1 MAFAQGSR
9 SSLSYAT
16 QSNFTTPA
24 TSGFVNLPFST
35 HSLNMTKDAVV
46 GSDIQADRMP
56 RVQRHGNKSIAGDIV
71 VDLRDEEYDDWL
83 ESAMLSTWTVGNTLS
98 IGTTPKY
105 FTVQD
110 YAADIAQAR
119 FFRGCAVNSLG
130 VSIAPNQMVTTTFGV
145 VGRDME
151 VTATQIAPDAD
162 TNSTTTPFDSYNGN
176 VTIGD
181 TDNTPATAAIVTSFD
196 FTLTNG
202 FAPTYVVGDNLAPSL
217 EVGRAELEG
226 TMSVY
231 FEDASIINRF
241 VDEEETELTVSVGDG
256 TKDMTFFFPRVKI
269 NSADVG
275 VDGPTSRIIS
285 CSFTALYNT
294 TDTTSFQITR
304 AA

>member
-16 QSNFTTPA
+16 QSDFVTPA

-35 HSLNMTKDAVV
+35 QSLNMTKDAVV
-46 GSDIQADRMP
+46 GNDIQADRMP

-83 ESAMLSTWTVGNTLS
+83 ESAMLSTWSTNDLT

-110 YAADIAQAR
+110 YAEDIDQAR

-151 VTATQIAPDAD
+151 VTATQIAATDSD
-162 TNSTTTPFDSYNGN
+162 STTTPFDSYSGSVSIGN
-176 VTIGD
+176 ADG
-181 TDNTPATAAIVTSFD
+181 TPATAAIVTSFD

-231 FEDASIINRF
+231 FEDDAIINRF
-241 VDEEETELTVSVGDG
+241 VNETESELTVSVGDG

-294 TDTTSFQITR
+294 TDTTSFKITR

>member
-1 MAFAQGSR
+1 
-9 SSLSYAT
+9 
-16 QSNFTTPA
+16 
-24 TSGFVNLPFST
+24 
-35 HSLNMTKDAVV
+35 
-46 GSDIQADRMP
+46 
-56 RVQRHGNKSIAGDIV
+56 
-71 VDLRDEEYDDWL
+71 
-83 ESAMLSTWTVGNTLS
+83 
-98 IGTTPKY
+98 
-105 FTVQD
+105 
-110 YAADIAQAR
+110 
-119 FFRGCAVNSLG
+119 
-130 VSIAPNQMVTTTFGV
+130 MVTTTFGV

-151 VTATQIAPDAD
+151 VTATQIAATD
-162 TNSTTTPFDSYNGN
+162 TDSTTTPFDSYSGN

-181 TDNTPATAAIVTSFD
+181 ADGTPATAAIVTSFD

-231 FEDASIINRF
+231 FEDAAIINRF
-241 VDEEETELTVSVGDG
+241 VNETESELTVSVGDG

-294 TDTTSFQITR
+294 TDTTSFKITR